1 MNGPLG
7 YLVRHW
13 RGALPLW
20 VAFWVNGALVAVLAQ
35 LALWLAKPPLEHALA
50 TASLA
55 VLKAALIGAMASGI
69 LLLTWLFVGI
79 WRAAAAQLAQGRIS
93 GWERSAQLTVLIGV
107 FVAINNYVDLLFATM
122 PLLSR

>member
-1 MNGPLG
+1 MSGPGG

-20 VAFWVNGALVAVLAQ
+20 VAFWVNGTLVTVLAQ
-35 LALWLAKPPLEHALA
+35 LAWWLVKPPLEHALA

-55 VLKAALIGAMASGI
+55 MLKAVVIGAMATGI

-79 WRAAAAQLAQGRIS
+79 WRAAGAQLARGRVS

-107 FVAINNYVDLLFATM
+107 FVAINDYVDLLFAAM

>member
-1 MNGPLG
+1 MSGPVG

-20 VAFWVNGALVAVLAQ
+20 IAFWVNGTLVAVLAQ
-35 LALWLAKPPLEHALA
+35 LAWWLAKPPLERALA

-55 VLKAALIGAMASGI
+55 TLKAALIGAMAAGI

-79 WRAAAAQLAQGRIS
+79 WRAASAQLAQGRIS

-107 FVAINNYVDLLFATM
+107 FVAINSYVDLLFATM